1 MGRAIATRNIGERAK
16 RNSGC
21 STRARGRVRGNKRG
35 EEKKMDEKGDERRK
49 K

>member
-1 MGRAIATRNIGERAK
+1 MLDEGK
-16 RNSGC
+16 RKSKG
-21 STRARGRVRGNKRG
+21 GNKRG